1 MHDTL
6 LSLQREIESKMCL
19 TGRHR
24 KLWFLSKKR
33 KNFSDWICFISDRRP
48 LVSLCLF
55 FSNNEGWI
63 FWPSPTPVSM
73 RILVSVH
80 ACLLFTAQHT
90 MQQHWILTWGFTDRI
105 VCSHGLVVRALW
117 LLLFSQQASAAPQEK
132 NLQKEAFSRDLSAF
146 PQSCRS
152 TPGVTVPEQRV
163 QPALLC
169 LYGKLNVLSMHLGES
184 WNCIQSSGRDRWGSQ
199 EGCCPHMSK
208 ISGCSN
214 TLWLK

>member
-19 TGRHR
+19 TGRQR

-33 KNFSDWICFISDRRP
+33 KNVSDWICFISDRRP
-48 LVSLCLF
+48 LMSLCLF

-73 RILVSVH
+73 RILVYVY

-117 LLLFSQQASAAPQEK
+117 LILFSQQASAAPQE
-132 NLQKEAFSRDLSAF
+132 QKPAKISLSRALWAFL
-146 PQSCRS
+146 QSCRS
-152 TPGVTVPEQRV
+152 TRACLSQSNGYSLRFCVSMGSWMFCQCIWVKAETVFR
-163 QPALLC
+163 A
-169 LYGKLNVLSMHLGES
+169 LGETDGVARKDAAPI
-184 WNCIQSSGRDRWGSQ
+184 C
-199 EGCCPHMSK
+199 
-208 ISGCSN
+208 
-214 TLWLK
+214 LKYLAALIHFD